1 MIPRLAV
8 PLRVLSRALPLL
20 AAIGLAAMI
29 ATATAARAGS
39 FADAVALF
47 AAGSFSDSADA
58 VSQIETSGNPLA
70 LPIVNALHDGR
81 LYADEASKT
90 VVIKQPDG
98 KVIKHWKKVAKAET
112 HPAAVLEE
120 LIAYEAKK

>member
-98 KVIKHWKKVAKAET
+98 KVINRD
-112 HPAAVLEE
+112 
-120 LIAYEAKK
+120 